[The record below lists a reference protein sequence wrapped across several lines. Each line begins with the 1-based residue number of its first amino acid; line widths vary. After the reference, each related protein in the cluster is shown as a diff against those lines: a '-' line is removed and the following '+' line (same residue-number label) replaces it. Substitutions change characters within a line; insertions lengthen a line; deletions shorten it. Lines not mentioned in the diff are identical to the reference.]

1 MQCIL
6 SVAALLATHLVCVPN
21 ELRLSFMRGG

>member
-6 SVAALLATHLVCVPN
+6 SVAALLATHPVCVSN